1 MTQNDRH
8 KKIKELGLERT
19 IKRMHYIEGKSIGFI
34 ADSTGL
40 PKTAVEKFLRE
51 DKLKNFSDF
60 KLEAIAKSDDYNALS
75 LVETFF
81 SSAAYA
87 SKELAMSAI
96 LNQMI
101 REEIATILAEE
112 GIRGLLNE
120 GNQALL
126 NLWYRNTEK
135 VAKLS
140 ANLPK
145 YLDSYMNLYTQVLD
159 VQRSVSYV
167 RSLTDAIAKVSPET
181 HQLIMRSMD
190 KDVAA
195 KAVLNSMSS
204 DDIAGYWSE
213 KARVLEG

>member
-1 MTQNDRH
+1 MTDKH
-8 KKIKELGLERT
+8 KRIKEMGLERA
-19 IKRMHYIEGKSIGFI
+19 IKKMHYIEGRSFSYI
-34 ADSTGL
+34 AQETGL
-40 PKTAVEKFLRE
+40 PKTAIEKFLRD

-87 SKELAMSAI
+87 SKELAMTAM
-96 LNQMI
+96 LNQII
-101 REEIATILAEE
+101 REEVAAILAEE
-112 GIRGLLNE
+112 GISGLL
-120 GNQALL
+120 
-126 NLWYRNTEK
+126 TEDRQPLINFWFK
-135 VAKLS
+135 NSERLSKLS

-145 YLDSYMNLYTQVLD
+145 YLDAYMNLYTQVLD

-181 HQLIMRSMD
+181 HQLIMRTMD

-195 KAVLNSMSS
+195 KAVLNAMSS
-204 DDIAGYWSE
+204 EDIAGYWQE
-213 KARVLEG
+213 KALVLEG